1 MEEVDYSKIS
11 VYDMMTLEDIPLTVF
26 LLISHSNIVLKVREQ
41 YYGFDRKTLVDYM
54 LGKRVFVSDWV
65 EIFETPYRQ
74 YISSANMNLVK
85 SDVFRIYKLCDES
98 SVPFRGGMVS
108 IYDVKAFTIK
118 MWIDAGI
125 RV

>member
-1 MEEVDYSKIS
+1 M
-11 VYDMMTLEDIPLTVF
+11 
-26 LLISHSNIVLKVREQ
+26 
-41 YYGFDRKTLVDYM
+41 LVDYM
-54 LGKRVFVSDWV
+54 LRRRAFVTDWEV
-65 EIFETPYRQ
+65 IFETPYRQ
-74 YISSANMNLVK
+74 YISSAKMGLLK
-85 SDVFRIYKLCDES
+85 SDVFRIYELCDEN

>member
-1 MEEVDYSKIS
+1 
-11 VYDMMTLEDIPLTVF
+11 MMTLEDIPLTEF
-26 LLISHSNIVLKVREQ
+26 LLLSPSNIVLKVREQ
-41 YYGFDRKTLVDYM
+41 YYAFDRKTLVDYM

-74 YISSANMNLVK
+74 YLSSANVSLLK
-85 SDVFRIYKLCDES
+85 SDVFRIYELCDES

-108 IYDVKAFTIK
+108 IYDVKAFTVK